1 MSEEIN
7 ETCKPQACAIQN
19 CLMKNGYNESKCSRY
34 IDELYK
40 CCKTFY
46 ETNGSEASSV
56 CCPKFKL
63 LQLKLKQRSLG
74 EIDARLIDTN
84 RG

>member
-1 MSEEIN
+1 MSEVN

-19 CLMKNGYNESKCSRY
+19 CLEKNGYNESRCTKC
-34 IDELYK
+34 IDDLYK
-40 CCKTFY
+40 CCKEFY
-46 ETNGSEASSV
+46 ERQGPDASSV

-74 EIDARLIDTN
+74 EIDAKVLETR
-84 RG
+84 RV